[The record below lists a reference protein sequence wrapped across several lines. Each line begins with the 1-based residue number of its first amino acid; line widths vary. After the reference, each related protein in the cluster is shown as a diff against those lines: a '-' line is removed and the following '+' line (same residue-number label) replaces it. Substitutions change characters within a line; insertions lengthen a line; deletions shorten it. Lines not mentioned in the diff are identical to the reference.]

1 MNNNENYYY
10 IIKDY
15 VIEDVGLLFF
25 SKSNVNNIQKT
36 IKNIVLKTLNV
47 ELTENQNTESL
58 LMVMRHVYLQDG
70 RFLKYNINEQVGML
84 NKKLLNI
91 IMPDIITGIKQQLG
105 YIEYINSPLTPIDRP
120 FSDSVKGSK
129 MPRAISDLWYF

>member
-1 MNNNENYYY
+1 MNNNEDYYY

-15 VIEDVGLLFF
+15 AIEDVGLLFF
-25 SKSNVNNIQKT
+25 SKSNVDNIQKT

-47 ELTENQNTESL
+47 ELTQNQNTESL
-58 LMVMRHVYLQDG
+58 LMVMRYVYLQDG
-70 RFLKYNINEQVGML
+70 RFLKYNINEQVEML

-91 IMPDIITGIKQQLG
+91 IMPDIITGVKQQLG
-105 YIEYINSPLTPIDRP
+105 YIKYINSPLTPIDRP

>member
-1 MNNNENYYY
+1 MINHENYYY

-15 VIEDVGLLFF
+15 AIEDVGLLFF
-25 SKSNVNNIQKT
+25 SKSNVDNIQKT

-58 LMVMRHVYLQDG
+58 LMVMRYVYLQDG

-91 IMPDIITGIKQQLG
+91 IIPDIITGIKQQLG
-105 YIEYINSPLTPIDRP
+105 YIKYISTPLTPIDRP

>member
-25 SKSNVNNIQKT
+25 SKSNVDNIQKT

-58 LMVMRHVYLQDG
+58 LMVMRYVYLQDG
-70 RFLKYNINEQVGML
+70 RFLKYNINEQVRML

-91 IMPDIITGIKQQLG
+91 IMPDIITGVKQQLG

>member
-1 MNNNENYYY
+1 MINNENYYY

-25 SKSNVNNIQKT
+25 SKSNVDNIQKT

-58 LMVMRHVYLQDG
+58 LMVMRYVYLQDG

-105 YIEYINSPLTPIDRP
+105 YIKYISTPLTPIDRP

>member
-1 MNNNENYYY
+1 MINNENYYY

-25 SKSNVNNIQKT
+25 SKSNVDNIQKT

-58 LMVMRHVYLQDG
+58 LMVMRYVYLQDG
-70 RFLKYNINEQVGML
+70 RFLKYNINEPVGML

-91 IMPDIITGIKQQLG
+91 IMPDLITGIKHQLG
-105 YIEYINSPLTPIDRP
+105 SI
-120 FSDSVKGSK
+120 K
-129 MPRAISDLWYF
+129 

>member
-1 MNNNENYYY
+1 MINNENYYY

-25 SKSNVNNIQKT
+25 SKSNVDNIQKT

-58 LMVMRHVYLQDG
+58 LMVMRYVYLQDG

-105 YIEYINSPLTPIDRP
+105 YIKYISTPLTPINRP

>member
-1 MNNNENYYY
+1 MINNENYYY

-15 VIEDVGLLFF
+15 AIEDVGLLFF
-25 SKSNVNNIQKT
+25 SKSNVDNIQKT

-58 LMVMRHVYLQDG
+58 LMVMRYVYLQDG

-105 YIEYINSPLTPIDRP
+105 YIKYISTPLTPIDRP

>member
-1 MNNNENYYY
+1 MNNNEDYYY

-15 VIEDVGLLFF
+15 AIEDVGLLFF
-25 SKSNVNNIQKT
+25 SKSNIDNIQKT

-47 ELTENQNTESL
+47 ELTQNQNTESL
-58 LMVMRHVYLQDG
+58 LMVMRYVYLQDG

-105 YIEYINSPLTPIDRP
+105 YIKYISTPLTPIDRP

>member
-25 SKSNVNNIQKT
+25 SKSNVDNIQKT

-58 LMVMRHVYLQDG
+58 LMVMRYVYLQDG

-91 IMPDIITGIKQQLG
+91 IIPDIITGIKQQLG
-105 YIEYINSPLTPIDRP
+105 YIKYINNPLTPIDRP

>member
-1 MNNNENYYY
+1 MINNENYYY

-25 SKSNVNNIQKT
+25 SKSNVDNIQKT

-58 LMVMRHVYLQDG
+58 LMVMRYVYLQDG

-91 IMPDIITGIKQQLG
+91 IVPDIITGVKQQIG
-105 YIEYINSPLTPIDRP
+105 YIKYIYNPLTPINRP

>member
-1 MNNNENYYY
+1 MIINENYYY

-25 SKSNVNNIQKT
+25 SKSNVDNIQKT

-58 LMVMRHVYLQDG
+58 LMVMRYVYLQDG

-105 YIEYINSPLTPIDRP
+105 YIKYISTPLTPIDRP

-129 MPRAISDLWYF
+129 MPRAISDLWYY

>member
-1 MNNNENYYY
+1 MINNENYYY

-15 VIEDVGLLFF
+15 AIEDVGLLFF
-25 SKSNVNNIQKT
+25 SKSNVDNIQKT

-58 LMVMRHVYLQDG
+58 LMVMRYVYLQDG

-105 YIEYINSPLTPIDRP
+105 YIKYISTPLTPINRP

>member
-1 MNNNENYYY
+1 MNNNEDYYY

-15 VIEDVGLLFF
+15 AIEGVGLLFF
-25 SKSNVNNIQKT
+25 SKSNVDNIQQT

-58 LMVMRHVYLQDG
+58 LMVMRYVYLQDG
-70 RFLKYNINEQVGML
+70 RFLKYNINEQVRML

-91 IMPDIITGIKQQLG
+91 IMPDIITGVKQQLG
-105 YIEYINSPLTPIDRP
+105 YIKYINSPLTPIDRP

>member
-1 MNNNENYYY
+1 MNNNEDYYY

-15 VIEDVGLLFF
+15 AIEDVGLLFF
-25 SKSNVNNIQKT
+25 SKSNVDNIQKT

-47 ELTENQNTESL
+47 ELTQNQNTESL
-58 LMVMRHVYLQDG
+58 LMVMRYVYLQDG

-91 IMPDIITGIKQQLG
+91 IMPDIITGVKQQLG
-105 YIEYINSPLTPIDRP
+105 YIKYISTPLTPIDRP

>member
-1 MNNNENYYY
+1 MNNNEDYYY

-15 VIEDVGLLFF
+15 AIEDVGLLFF
-25 SKSNVNNIQKT
+25 SKSNVDNIQKT

-58 LMVMRHVYLQDG
+58 LMVMRYVYLQDG
-70 RFLKYNINEQVGML
+70 RFLKYNINEQVRML

-91 IMPDIITGIKQQLG
+91 IMPDIITGVKQQLG
-105 YIEYINSPLTPIDRP
+105 YIKYINSPLTPIDRP

>member
-1 MNNNENYYY
+1 MNNNEDYYY

-15 VIEDVGLLFF
+15 AIEDVGLLFF
-25 SKSNVNNIQKT
+25 SKSNVDNIQKS

-47 ELTENQNTESL
+47 ELTQNQNTESL
-58 LMVMRHVYLQDG
+58 LMIMRYIYLQDG
-70 RFLKYNINEQVGML
+70 RFLKYNINEQVEML

-91 IMPDIITGIKQQLG
+91 IMPDIITGVKQQLG
-105 YIEYINSPLTPIDRP
+105 YIKYINSPLTPIDRP

>member
-1 MNNNENYYY
+1 MNNNEDYYY

-15 VIEDVGLLFF
+15 AIEDVGLLFF
-25 SKSNVNNIQKT
+25 SKSNVDNIQKT

-58 LMVMRHVYLQDG
+58 LMVMRYVYLQDG

-91 IMPDIITGIKQQLG
+91 IMPDIITGVKQQIG
-105 YIEYINSPLTPIDRP
+105 YIKYISTPLTPIDRP

>member
-1 MNNNENYYY
+1 MINNENYYY

-25 SKSNVNNIQKT
+25 SKSNVDNIQKT

-58 LMVMRHVYLQDG
+58 LMVMRYVYLQDG

-105 YIEYINSPLTPIDRP
+105 YIKYISTPLTPIDRP

-129 MPRAISDLWYF
+129 MPRAISDLWYY

>member
-1 MNNNENYYY
+1 MNNNEDYYY

-15 VIEDVGLLFF
+15 AIEDVGLLFF
-25 SKSNVNNIQKT
+25 SKSNVDNIQKS

-47 ELTENQNTESL
+47 ELTQNQNTESL
-58 LMVMRHVYLQDG
+58 LMVMRYVYLQDG
-70 RFLKYNINEQVGML
+70 RFLKYNINEQVEML

-91 IMPDIITGIKQQLG
+91 IMPDIITGVKQQLG
-105 YIEYINSPLTPIDRP
+105 YIKYINSPLTPIDRP

>member
-10 IIKDY
+10 IVKDY
-15 VIEDVGLLFF
+15 NIENVGLLFF
-25 SKSNVNNIQKT
+25 SKSNVDNIQKS
-36 IKNIVLKTLNV
+36 IKNIILKTLNV

-58 LMVMRHVYLQDG
+58 LMIMRYVYLQNG
-70 RFLKYNINEQVGML
+70 RFLKYNINEQVELL

-91 IMPDIITGIKQQLG
+91 IIPDIITGIKQHL
-105 YIEYINSPLTPIDRP
+105 EYIKYINNPINPIDRP

-129 MPRAISDLWYF
+129 TPRAISDLWYF

>member
-1 MNNNENYYY
+1 MNNNEDYYY

-15 VIEDVGLLFF
+15 AIEDVGLLFF
-25 SKSNVNNIQKT
+25 SKSNVDNIQQT

-58 LMVMRHVYLQDG
+58 LMVMRYVYLQDG
-70 RFLKYNINEQVGML
+70 RFLKYNINEQVRML

-91 IMPDIITGIKQQLG
+91 IMPDIITGVKQQLG
-105 YIEYINSPLTPIDRP
+105 YIKYISTPLTPIDRP